1 MGLGLFGIE
10 EHKSDG
16 YKIRRVET
24 ISDVRNHTSTD
35 KTIVEE
41 FKFDVRGEK
50 ININGI
56 EARFVPWANHK
67 PGGYLRWVQ
76 DGTFIKIDSGALSKE
91 MMVKLAKSMK

>member
-1 MGLGLFGIE
+1 MFGIE
-10 EHKSDG
+10 EHKADG

-24 ISDVRNHTSTD
+24 IIDVHNQTSTE

-50 ININGI
+50 IYIDGI

-67 PGGYLRWVQ
+67 PGGYLRWIQ
-76 DGTFIKIDSGALSKE
+76 DGTFIEIDSGALTKE
-91 MMVKLAKSMK
+91 MMIELAKSMK